1 MGEGVVP
8 MKSWLR
14 ISLRIFAKSWVGL
27 IALLNLIAIVNLAVT
42 KGWGSVQEAYGPT
55 AFSTYLFIAILLL
68 PAWGAH
74 CLVRTAGGP
83 RQSMRRVAHIAA
95 LLLMGW
101 YLLLPRIDAPP
112 PALRKY
118 WNGSDETNPLW
129 SARNDLPI
137 NQWRVAAVFDV
148 ANECNV
154 AKHTTQ
160 QQAAQRVK
168 QGDAKGLALA
178 EAGAAIYA
186 VCVSTD
192 DPRLSPK

>member
-1 MGEGVVP
+1 
-8 MKSWLR
+8 
-14 ISLRIFAKSWVGL
+14 
-27 IALLNLIAIVNLAVT
+27 
-42 KGWGSVQEAYGPT
+42 
-55 AFSTYLFIAILLL
+55 
-68 PAWGAH
+68 
-74 CLVRTAGGP
+74 
-83 RQSMRRVAHIAA
+83 MRRVAHIAA
-95 LLLMGW
+95 LSLMGW

-154 AKHTTQ
+154 AKDTTH
-160 QQAAQRVK
+160 QQAAQRFK

-178 EAGAAIYA
+178 EAGAALYA